1 VPSRKPLLAISFGP
15 RLTASQRF
23 GASARTLVGKPVAWC
38 LLIGALASW
47 PLVWSLRTPLP
58 PEPPILGAVREFEL
72 ADSGGRRFG
81 SKDLSGRVWIAT
93 FVDTR
98 CGAPCTSVTRQ
109 VARIQA
115 RTRQLEPALHL
126 VTFGAAPARDGPES
140 LAALAREHRASP
152 RMWTFLTGPEADLR
166 EVANEALEPRAAG
179 EGRRRGDVMHGTAI
193 VLVDGA
199 ARVRGLYDPQVP
211 DVVDRVV
218 RDAARLVNAPAP
230 R

>member
-1 VPSRKPLLAISFGP
+1 VPSRKPLLAVSFGP
-15 RLTASQRF
+15 HLTAPRRIGDSVR
-23 GASARTLVGKPVAWC
+23 ALVGKPVAWC
-38 LLIGALASW
+38 LLVGTLASW
-47 PLVWSLRTPLP
+47 PLVWSLRARLP
-58 PEPPILGAVREFEL
+58 PLPPILGAVAEFEL
-72 ADSGGRRFG
+72 ADTGGRRFG
-81 SKDLSGRVWIAT
+81 SKDLAGRVWIAT

-126 VTFGAAPARDGPES
+126 VTFSAAPARDGPERV
-140 LAALAREHRASP
+140 AALAREHRASP
-152 RMWTFLTGPEADLR
+152 RMWTFLTGPEAELR
-166 EVANEALEPRAAG
+166 ELANEALEPRSAG
-179 EGRRRGDVMHGTAI
+179 EGRRRDDALQGTAI

-199 ARVRGLYDPQVP
+199 ARVRGRYDPGLP

-218 RDAARLVNAPAP
+218 RDAALLVNAPAP

>member
-1 VPSRKPLLAISFGP
+1 MPSRKPLFAVSFGP
-15 RLTASQRF
+15 HLTAAQKL
-23 GASARTLVGKPVAWC
+23 GNAVRTLVGKPLAWC
-38 LLIGALASW
+38 LLVGTLASW
-47 PLVWSLRTPLP
+47 PLVWSLRTRLP
-58 PEPPILGAVREFEL
+58 PPPPVLGAVGEFDL
-72 ADSGGRRFG
+72 VDAGGRHFG
-81 SKDLSGRVWIAT
+81 SRDLAGRVWIAT

-126 VTFGAAPARDGPES
+126 VTFSAAPARDGAER

-152 RMWTFLTGPEADLR
+152 RMWTFLTGPEAELR
-166 EVANEALEPRAAG
+166 ELADEALQPRGAG
-179 EGRRRGDVMHGTAI
+179 EGAPEDLLHGTTI

-199 ARVRGLYDPQVP
+199 ARVRGRYDPEAP
-211 DVVDRVV
+211 DAVDRVV
-218 RDAARLVNAPAP
+218 RDAALLVNATD